1 VLDGISLSDVAAFA
15 TAIGVGFAA
24 WALVQQRYQAR
35 AQFEDTIVQQYR
47 ELIKPRLLTNA
58 LLADLI
64 SNVPEGERERVQQVY
79 LYLDLCNEQVFLRA
93 IGRVSRSTWRVQWS
107 EGIRGN
113 VRDNPTIAAD
123 WQRIKDATHDFAE
136 LRRFESSGWSDPKRW
151 EPIWRRV
158 LIRLGVATLRPPG
171 AT

>member
-1 VLDGISLSDVAAFA
+1 MFDWISLSDVAAFA
-15 TAIGVGFAA
+15 TAIGVGIAA
-24 WALVQQRYQAR
+24 WALVLQRYQAR

-47 ELIKPRLLTNA
+47 ELIKPRLLSNA
-58 LLADLI
+58 LLADLMT
-64 SNVPEGERERVQQVY
+64 SVAEGDRERLQHVY
-79 LYLDLCNEQVFLRA
+79 IYLDLCNEQVFLRA

-123 WQRIKDATHDFAE
+123 WQRIKDTTHDFEE

-151 EPIWRRV
+151 EPLWKRV
-158 LIRLGVATLRPPG
+158 LIRFGVATLRMPR
-171 AT
+171 AS